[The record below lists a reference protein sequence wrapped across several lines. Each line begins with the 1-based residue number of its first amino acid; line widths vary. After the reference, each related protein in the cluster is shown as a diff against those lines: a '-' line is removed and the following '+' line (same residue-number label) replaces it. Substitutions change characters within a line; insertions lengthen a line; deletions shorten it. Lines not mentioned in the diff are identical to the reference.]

1 MELAKDK
8 ESEMARSNFSTP
20 SPIAVTLDLYVAD
33 VRLAAAD
40 RADTIVEVRPSDPGK
55 AADVKAA
62 ENTRVEYDD
71 ATRTLSITS
80 SKPLNRFVNFSSKRP
95 ESIDLLIQLPAGSD
109 VRGEAGLGDFQS
121 EGTLGA
127 VTLKTDLGA
136 VRLAETGPLN
146 VRNGA
151 GAITVEAVTGAA
163 EVHASSGNIQIG
175 AVDGTADVSSSNGK
189 VRVGAVTGPATVKA
203 SNGSV
208 SVDLALSGITAASA
222 NGEVRIGEVTRG
234 TVSAT
239 SKNGSVEVGVRE
251 GSAAF
256 LQLNTGVG
264 RVYNE
269 LASADAPQA
278 GEQADTVEV
287 HASTKLGDITI
298 RRAPRMNEEA

>member
-1 MELAKDK
+1 M
-8 ESEMARSNFSTP
+8 SRSNFSTP
-20 SPIAVTLDLYVAD
+20 SAIAVTLDLYVAD

-62 ENTRVEYDD
+62 ENTLVEYDE

-80 SKPLNRFVNFSSKRP
+80 RKPRSRLVNFSSKRP
-95 ESIDLLIQLPAGSD
+95 ESIDLLIQLPADSA
-109 VRGEAGLGDFQS
+109 VRGEADLGDFQS
-121 EGTLGA
+121 EGALGA
-127 VTLKTDLGA
+127 VTLKTGLGA
-136 VRLAETGPLN
+136 VHLAETGPLN
-146 VRNGA
+146 LRAGV
-151 GAITVEAVTGAA
+151 GAITVEAVTGPAQ
-163 EVHASSGNIQIG
+163 VHCGSGNIQLG
-175 AVDGTADVSSSNGK
+175 AIDGTADVSAGNGK

-208 SVDLALSGITAASA
+208 TVDRALSGITAGSA
-222 NGEVRIGEVTRG
+222 NGEVRIGEVARG
-234 TVSAT
+234 TVAAT
-239 SKNGSVEVGVRE
+239 SKNGAVEVGVRA

-256 LQLNTGVG
+256 LDLTTGVG

-287 HASTKLGDITI
+287 HASTKLGDVTI
-298 RRAPRMNEEA
+298 RRAPRLNEEA